1 MNIIFKKSL
10 KKLNTFGVDVYSE
23 YFVEVHSVDELKDAI
38 TFAKN
43 KNLSILFLGG
53 GSNILFTKN
62 YEGIVILLRNKG
74 ILVEN
79 MKDDKVLISVQA
91 GENFHQFILWCLEKG
106 YGGLE
111 NLSLI
116 PGNVGTTPIQ
126 NVGAYGVEIKDILY
140 SCKTLNLETL
150 LEEEFSNIK
159 CNFGYR
165 ESFFKR
171 EGKGKYVITEVCF
184 KLTLKNHKLNIGY
197 GAIQKKLDTM
207 KVNLPTIKDISNAVI
222 SIRTEKLPN
231 PNVLGNSGSFFKNPI
246 VMIDKFEE
254 LKEKYPE
261 IPHYLDNKGVK
272 IPAGWL
278 IEKAG
283 WKGKQLGNVAIHH
296 LQALVVINATGNAT
310 GQEIFDFSSQVIL
323 SVKEKFGIELE
334 REVNII

>member
-1 MNIIFKKSL
+1 M
-10 KKLNTFGVDVYSE
+10 
-23 YFVEVHSVDELKDAI
+23 
-38 TFAKN
+38 
-43 KNLSILFLGG
+43 
-53 GSNILFTKN
+53 
-62 YEGIVILLRNKG
+62 
-74 ILVEN
+74 
-79 MKDDKVLISVQA
+79 
-91 GENFHQFILWCLEKG
+91 
-106 YGGLE
+106 
-111 NLSLI
+111 
-116 PGNVGTTPIQ
+116 
-126 NVGAYGVEIKDILY
+126 
-140 SCKTLNLETL
+140 
-150 LEEEFSNIK
+150 
-159 CNFGYR
+159 
-165 ESFFKR
+165 
-171 EGKGKYVITEVCF
+171 CF

-207 KVNLPTIKDISNAVI
+207 KVNLPTIKDISNAVT